1 MNGTKVPSRIIP
13 MMDTDSEIV
22 RCVCPLRLPSGPMIK
37 CTRCGCLSHKKC
49 VNVSDPFICE
59 FCHQSAQRILD
70 ESFGTMVTPT
80 GSSIQT
86 FALKDAL
93 LNEFAITEVLEIK
106 EHCLATGQ
114 IGTLL
119 DHVAIYFTQ
128 LETDT
133 NHIEQFCLSV
143 VPEEVKETVR
153 QEAETKKSLYRKIAN
168 KSLELKK
175 NWDDSKKSVT
185 ILSYFRD
192 AVLQSLT

>member
-1 MNGTKVPSRIIP
+1 MSETKIPSRIIP
-13 MMDTDSEIV
+13 TMETNAEIV

-49 VNVSDPFICE
+49 VSVSDPFICE
-59 FCHQSAQRILD
+59 FCHQSAQRILED
-70 ESFGTMVTPT
+70 SFGTTVIPT

-106 EHCLATGQ
+106 EHCASAGQ

-133 NHIEQFCLSV
+133 NHIEQFCLSA
-143 VPEEVKETVR
+143 VPENLKEKVK
-153 QEAETKKSLYRKIAN
+153 QEAEAKRNLYRKIAS

-175 NWDDSKKSVT
+175 NWDNSRKSII

-192 AVLQSLT
+192 AVIQSLT